1 MLEILN
7 ITKKTVETFRSM
19 LILYAGMHAGIGLM
33 ITESDYDKT
42 VLGTVSKYV
51 TNLYARKTW

>member
-1 MLEILN
+1 
-7 ITKKTVETFRSM
+7 M